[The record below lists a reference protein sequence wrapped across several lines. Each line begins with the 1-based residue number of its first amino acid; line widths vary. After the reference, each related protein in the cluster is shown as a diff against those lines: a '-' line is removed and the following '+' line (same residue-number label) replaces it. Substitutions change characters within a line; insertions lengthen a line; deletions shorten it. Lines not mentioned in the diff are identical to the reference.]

1 MFICAKYSFQVV
13 YEQSIHYKGVV
24 TEYARTGIADEV
36 KILNVVHVKA
46 FLRHV
51 SILNGGMRQIGQA
64 YVAVIY
70 KDRSDVGL
78 TACFRRWAALW
89 GSMRPVARL
98 WVRPKGRRCRC
109 SRGGPRGRGR

>member
-13 YEQSIHYKGVV
+13 YGQSIHYKGVV
-24 TEYARTGIADEV
+24 AEYARTCIADEV
-36 KILNVVHVKA
+36 KILNVIHVKA
-46 FLRHV
+46 FFTPC
-51 SILNGGMRQIGQA
+51 IYFKWWDEEIGQA

-78 TACFRRWAALW
+78 TACWAALW

-98 WVRPKGRRCRC
+98 GVRPKGHRCRC

>member
-1 MFICAKYSFQVV
+1 MLICAKYSFQVV

-24 TEYARTGIADEV
+24 TEYARTWIADEV
-36 KILNVVHVKA
+36 KILNVIHVEA

-51 SILNGGMRQIGQA
+51 SILNGGMRRIGQA

-78 TACFRRWAALW
+78 TACFRRWAARW
-89 GSMRPVARL
+89 AV
-98 WVRPKGRRCRC
+98 
-109 SRGGPRGRGR
+109 

>member
-24 TEYARTGIADEV
+24 TEYARTWIADEV
-36 KILNVVHVKA
+36 KILNVIHVEA

-78 TACFRRWAALW
+78 TACFRRWAARW
-89 GSMRPVARL
+89 AV
-98 WVRPKGRRCRC
+98 
-109 SRGGPRGRGR
+109 